1 MLAEQ
6 LISPEIQTLPYQ
18 IIDLETQPE
27 ACFIHSYYLQ
37 EAKEILFSNHQKAEN
52 DDPQI
57 ANSTPLPINVLS
69 VSDRIVL
76 EENGAV
82 NNFSL
87 REALFLDSLRLV
99 AEVRNKLSPRYFS
112 SNFQYY
118 DPEKKDLFSNSR
130 SLTEISENGL
140 SSFCEPEEQQIR
152 VLDYVDN
159 MMNIELVEKCRQD
172 NSNITL
178 LRVKECPDYVIDKYQ
193 KSKDENDTYNGYVP
207 QIKKFVLQR
216 DRISSEGV
224 ISDHFALPGTL
235 IDTEVIS
242 EALNKL
248 SGQDSY
254 QELSAL
260 ELRAKSFVISSDE
273 ESFIEFVKLL
283 DDLASK
289 KHNQNIFMGEVVP
302 EESDKDY
309 SQFINRCQ
317 EQDQENIALANNV
330 SDFLLSESR
339 QKNDPIISEV
349 RLNKY
354 LSKKTF
360 ELFKHDTIQIARIFG
375 VQVATNLEAINHQF
389 QTTKNKATFDGAMK
403 VLADSLPPVLF
414 CGAGSCGLIGIAS
427 GSNLDK
433 TLSKLGLKGEKLGD
447 TIRKCPNCGKKT
459 VYYDAFANKAC
470 THCGITEIKK

>member
-6 LISPEIQTLPYQ
+6 LISPEIQTPPYQ
-18 IIDLETQPE
+18 IIDLDTQSE
-27 ACFIHSYYLQ
+27 AYFIHSYYLQ
-37 EAKEILFSNHQKAEN
+37 EAKEILLSNHQKAEI
-52 DDPQI
+52 DDPQV

-76 EENGAV
+76 EENEAV

-130 SLTEISENGL
+130 SLTEISKNGL

-152 VLDYVDN
+152 ALDYVDN
-159 MMNIELVEKCRQD
+159 MMNIELIEKCRQD
-172 NSNITL
+172 DSNITL
-178 LRVKECPDYVIDKYQ
+178 LRIKECPDYVIDKYQ
-193 KSKDENDTYNGYVP
+193 KSQNENDTYNGYVP

-235 IDTEVIS
+235 IDTEVIR

-248 SGQDSY
+248 SDQELY
-254 QELSAL
+254 QELSSL

-289 KHNQNIFMGEVVP
+289 KHNQSIFMGEVVP
-302 EESDKDY
+302 DEIKKDY
-309 SQFINRCQ
+309 YQFLDQC
-317 EQDQENIALANNV
+317 QDQDQDNIDLANDV

-339 QKNDPIISEV
+339 QKNDPMISEV

-360 ELFKHDTIQIARIFG
+360 DRFKHDTSQISRMFGFQIA
-375 VQVATNLEAINHQF
+375 VNLETINRQF
-389 QTTKNKATFDGAMK
+389 QTTKNKASYDGAMK

-414 CGAGSCGLIGIAS
+414 CGAGSCGLIGITS

-433 TLSKLGLKGEKLGD
+433 TLSKLGLKGDKLGD

-459 VYYDAFANKAC
+459 VYYDGYANKAC
-470 THCGITEIKK
+470 ISCSSTEIKK